1 MQHEQFIGLAKALK
15 LSAMA
20 EQWDEIVVD
29 GIRRKRSTLEILE
42 RLLNAEQTARTA
54 RSIQNRISQAKFPQQ
69 RSLAD
74 FNFEQ
79 SLIHRPA
86 LELLLEGDYIR
97 QKRNVVLVGGPG
109 TGKTHIATALGIHA
123 ATQGFRVRFWNVLDL
138 VNKLEA
144 DKDEGQLKLTAQ
156 QCRYDLLIL
165 DELGYLPFSQK
176 GGALLFHLM
185 SQLHETS
192 SVIITTN
199 LAFSEWVKLFMDEK
213 MTGALLDRLTYCCD
227 IFETGNDSYRMK
239 NRS

>member
-1 MQHEQFIGLAKALK
+1 MQHERLVGLLKELK
-15 LSAMA
+15 LGAMA

-29 GIRRKRSTLEILE
+29 GIRRKRGTLDILE
-42 RLLNAEQTARTA
+42 RLLTAEHIAKTA
-54 RSIQNRISQAKFPQQ
+54 RSTQNRISQARFPQH

-74 FNFEQ
+74 FDFEQ

-86 LELLLEGDYIR
+86 LELLLGGDYIR

-109 TGKTHIATALGIHA
+109 TGKTHIATALGIEA

-144 DKDEGQLKLTAQ
+144 DKDEGRLKLTEQ

-185 SQLHETS
+185 SQLHERTS
-192 SVIITTN
+192 IVMTTN

-239 NRS
+239 HRS